1 MAVRTTI
8 GIFSTRAEAE
18 RAVRDLRSAGYRDD
32 QIGMI
37 GKNADG
43 ETIQLNDDVFDST
56 NLTEGAIA
64 GAAVGAVG
72 TAAIGAGIM
81 VGVIPVIG
89 PVLAL
94 GPLAV
99 TLINAAGGGT
109 VAGVA
114 GALVGLGIPKDDALF
129 FEDEVAAGRYLVTAE
144 HIRNKTDAR
153 NIFVRRGGSEWP
165 ISSSSLSY

>member
-1 MAVRTTI
+1 MRTTI
-8 GIFSTRAEAE
+8 GIFSTQADAE
-18 RAVRDLRSAGYRDD
+18 RAVQDLRASGYRDD

-43 ETIQLNDDVFDST
+43 ETIQLNDDTIDST
-56 NLTEGAIA
+56 NVAEGALI

-72 TAAIGAGIM
+72 TAAVGAGIM
-81 VGVIPVIG
+81 AGVIPVIG

-99 TLINAAGGGT
+99 TPINAAGGGT
-109 VAGVA
+109 VAGIA

-129 FEDEVAAGRYLVTAE
+129 FEDEVAAGRYIVTAE
-144 HIRNKTDAR
+144 IGSNWNDIR
-153 NIFVRRGGSEWP
+153 NIFARNRGKVRP
-165 ISSSSLSY
+165 IGAVNLSY